1 MLRQSVTFEW
11 CMVDEA
17 QWRHLPAADVLAS
30 QSQRWLTGSER
41 WLATHLLRWV
51 TIVAMSLLPVGGAL
65 FSPDQQIRLRSH
77 MAIQATLQLEEQ
89 AWQGTDG
96 AAMQRLIDPQ
106 VKPDLQTAWRTP
118 WGNASQPT
126 SFGASLLTVAP
137 VGDLV
142 QVKLLVTRPTQ
153 EWWRSF
159 PYRETRFYRQSSQ
172 GWVRTTATSELWGS
186 MRSLETPHLRF
197 EFAAHDAAAVLP
209 IMERMEVVYLQA
221 HQWLDLPEPV
231 TTPKVT
237 FAVVPETVR
246 EWGPVGERQL
256 VTSPALTKVPAG
268 LSDADYL
275 AHVLASRFSYQVINQ
290 ALADT
295 ESRNAYYWRPLLWAV
310 SGWLR
315 SELLNQRSPWHQ
327 QAENVFRQRLPE
339 RLPLQLAAATQSG
352 EGQPSS
358 REEFMWRYMIAES
371 VVAYVMQTQGKE
383 QLSAFVQ
390 TMAESRTWT
399 GFVEQFFQQSVAEF
413 EDGWNHFLRE
423 HYR

>member
-1 MLRQSVTFEW
+1 
-11 CMVDEA
+11 
-17 QWRHLPAADVLAS
+17 
-30 QSQRWLTGSER
+30 
-41 WLATHLLRWV
+41 
-51 TIVAMSLLPVGGAL
+51 
-65 FSPDQQIRLRSH
+65 
-77 MAIQATLQLEEQ
+77 
-89 AWQGTDG
+89 
-96 AAMQRLIDPQ
+96 
-106 VKPDLQTAWRTP
+106 
-118 WGNASQPT
+118 
-126 SFGASLLTVAP
+126 
-137 VGDLV
+137 
-142 QVKLLVTRPTQ
+142 
-153 EWWRSF
+153 
-159 PYRETRFYRQSSQ
+159 
-172 GWVRTTATSELWGS
+172 
-186 MRSLETPHLRF
+186 
-197 EFAAHDAAAVLP
+197 
-209 IMERMEVVYLQA
+209 
-221 HQWLDLPEPV
+221 
-231 TTPKVT
+231 
-237 FAVVPETVR
+237 
-246 EWGPVGERQL
+246 VGERQL